1 MNKIFNSPSKKLVLI
16 IAIALGF
23 IILLT
28 VILAPSQQSL
38 QQGSTYNNDPSGYG
52 AWANFMEQKGT
63 TIKRWQKPLSKLSEK
78 SEKITLLQ
86 IQSSLKPEDFKQNI
100 PDYQWLE
107 KGNRLIILGIL
118 KPATKATYTTMQPS
132 TFGNIAID
140 TSRRAKNVKDQL
152 LGDQF
157 GAIIWRKQVGE
168 GEIILG
174 TTPYLAANAYQD
186 FENNYQFLADLVTR
200 KGYSLWVDEYLHGYK
215 DSDTIQS
222 EIGQNVGYFFLK
234 TPFLLVFIQAIILL
248 LFLLWSGSRRFGS
261 AITLVSPNRN
271 NSEVYIQALAGV
283 LEKAE
288 SADFVVSRLQNVEQK
303 SLQSAL
309 GLGTNSLS
317 VNTLIAAW
325 EQQNQHSPIQLRS
338 LLQEQNI
345 PKNNQDLRLW
355 LEKWQTLKNLKK
367 Y

>member
-1 MNKIFNSPSKKLVLI
+1 MNKTLNLPSKKLVSI
-16 IAIALGF
+16 IAIAVG
-23 IILLT
+23 IVILLT
-28 VILAPSQQSL
+28 VVLAPSHQSL
-38 QQGSTYNNDPSGYG
+38 QQGSTYSHDPSGYG

-63 TIKRWQKPLSKLSEK
+63 PIKRWQQPLSKLSEK
-78 SEKITLLQ
+78 SEKITFLQ
-86 IQSSLKPEDFKQNI
+86 IHNSLQSEDFNQNT
-100 PDYQWLE
+100 PDYEWLK

-118 KPATKATYTTMQPS
+118 KPATKAPYTTMQLS

-152 LGDQF
+152 LGDPF
-157 GAIIWRKQVGE
+157 GAIVWRKQIGE
-168 GEIILG
+168 GEIILA

-186 FENNYQFLADLVTR
+186 FENNYQFLADLVTK

-215 DSDTIQS
+215 DSDIIQS
-222 EIGQNVGYFFLK
+222 EIGQNVGYFFVK
-234 TPFLLVFIQAIILL
+234 TPLLLVFIQTIIIL

-261 AITLVSPNRN
+261 AITLISPTRN

-317 VNTLIAAW
+317 VNALITAW
-325 EQQNQHSPIQLRS
+325 EQQNQHSHIQLRS

-355 LEKWQTLKNLKK
+355 LQKWETLKKLQKH
-367 Y
+367 